1 MTKQEIKD
9 FMMEEFEDLWYN
21 YGKEIME
28 SEVKDGFGFRIEVF
42 NNGNIIQFKTYKNM
56 KEFDC
61 GLVKNLDDIER
72 RIDEMLA

>member
-1 MTKQEIKD
+1 MKKQEIKD

-21 YGKEIME
+21 HDKEVMN
-28 SEVKDGFGFRIEVF
+28 SEIKDGYGFKIEIF
-42 NNGNIIQFKTYKNM
+42 SNGNIIQLTTYKQA

-61 GLVKNLDDIER
+61 GLVKNLDDVER